1 LGTTAPLGN
10 ISVVAEAFNGM
21 MQLDKD
27 AVQAQL
33 FDGLNGTY
41 SHN

>member
-1 LGTTAPLGN
+1 
-10 ISVVAEAFNGM
+10 

-41 SHN
+41 SHNWNYRLMWTCEGQDMIIKVE